1 MARERSRYQKGR
13 VVSTEAGGWEIH
25 YNVYVTDPST
35 GKPKRRHR
43 SRQGLIFKVMNT
55 AWRGQFHAKKVK
67 RKNRFGGTNCR
78 LVAIPEAV

>member
-55 AWRGQFHAKKVK
+55 AWPVSGKEDQTQEPLWW
-67 RKNRFGGTNCR
+67 NQLPPGCY
-78 LVAIPEAV
+78 P